1 MQLLHNIIFV
11 HVQIIYYFVEEEN
24 SYRMVYNTL
33 VLKIVNSFYETK
45 KVKKVYLKKYQL
57 GYF

>member
-11 HVQIIYYFVEEEN
+11 HVQIIYYFVEEEK
-24 SYRMVYNTL
+24 SYRMVYNTW
-33 VLKIVNSFYETK
+33 VLQIVNSFYETK
-45 KVKKVYLKKYQL
+45 KVKKVYLEKYQV